1 MLNFTIKTPTE
12 VVFGRGIEEKI
23 GERIKEYGAHR
34 VLVHFGGASARSSGL
49 LDRVEHS
56 LFDAGLSFVELGG
69 VSPNPKVS
77 LVRKGVALC
86 RREGLDFVLAV
97 GGGSVIDSA
106 KAIAMGA
113 ATGRDPWEFASTGT
127 RPDKTLPVA
136 TVLTLAASG
145 SETSNSCVLTNEET
159 KEKRGITS
167 ETNRPVISFL
177 NPENTFTVS
186 KFQTGCGIV
195 DIMMHTLER
204 YFNPGHPSNR
214 MTDEIAEGLL
224 RTVID
229 AGRVAMQDSHN
240 YDAMSEIMWA
250 GSLSHNNL
258 TGLGGVKDFSVH
270 QFGHELSGMFDAAHG
285 ATLSVMWPQW
295 ARYVVDTDPARFAHY
310 GEAVWRLTRKDG
322 ESDRDLALRAI
333 DTTEEFF
340 RSIDMPTT
348 FTELGIGVL
357 SEEQLRELAE
367 RCTFFHTRVVGKFCP
382 LDYDGILAVYRMANK

>member
-12 VVFGRGIEEKI
+12 VVFGRDIEDGI

-69 VSPNPKVS
+69 VSPNPKIS

-204 YFNPGHPSNR
+204 YLTPEGGESDL
-214 MTDEIAEGLL
+214 TDRIAEGLL
-224 RTVID
+224 I
-229 AGRVAMQDSHN
+229 
-240 YDAMSEIMWA
+240 
-250 GSLSHNNL
+250 
-258 TGLGGVKDFSVH
+258 
-270 QFGHELSGMFDAAHG
+270 AA
-285 ATLSVMWPQW
+285 
-295 ARYVVDTDPARFAHY
+295 
-310 GEAVWRLTRKDG
+310 RL
-322 ESDRDLALRAI
+322 
-333 DTTEEFF
+333 
-340 RSIDMPTT
+340 
-348 FTELGIGVL
+348 
-357 SEEQLRELAE
+357 
-367 RCTFFHTRVVGKFCP
+367 
-382 LDYDGILAVYRMANK
+382 

>member
-69 VSPNPKVS
+69 VSPNPKIS

-204 YFNPGHPSNR
+204 YLTPEGGESDL
-214 MTDEIAEGLL
+214 TDRIAEGLL
-224 RTVID
+224 IATRD
-229 AGRVAMQDSHN
+229 AGRRAIADPRD
-240 YDAMSEIMWA
+240 YEARATLMWA
-250 GSLSHNNL
+250 GSVSHNDY
-258 TGLGGVKDFSVH
+258 TGT
-270 QFGHELSGMFDAAHG
+270 Q
-285 ATLSVMWPQW
+285 
-295 ARYVVDTDPARFAHY
+295 ARA
-310 GEAVWRLTRKDG
+310 
-322 ESDRDLALRAI
+322 
-333 DTTEEFF
+333 
-340 RSIDMPTT
+340 
-348 FTELGIGVL
+348 
-357 SEEQLRELAE
+357 
-367 RCTFFHTRVVGKFCP
+367 
-382 LDYDGILAVYRMANK
+382 

>member
-49 LDRVEHS
+49 LDRVERS

-69 VSPNPKVS
+69 VSPNPKIS

-159 KEKRGITS
+159 QEKRGITS

-177 NPENTFTVS
+177 DPENTFTVS

-204 YFNPGHPSNR
+204 YLTPEGGESDL
-214 MTDEIAEGLL
+214 TDRIAEGLL
-224 RTVID
+224 IATRD
-229 AGRVAMQDSHN
+229 AGRRAIADPRD
-240 YDAMSEIMWA
+240 YEARATLMWA
-250 GSLSHNNL
+250 GSVSHNDY
-258 TGLGGVKDFSVH
+258 TGCGRKRLFPVHKLEHEFSA
-270 QFGHELSGMFDAAHG
+270 FRDEIAHG
-285 ATLSVMWPQW
+285 AGLSVLFPAW
-295 ARYVVDTDPARFAHY
+295 AEHEMQYDYPRFAQFANRVLGVEMDFAHPERTARE
-310 GEAVWRLTRKDG
+310 GIRT
-322 ESDRDLALRAI
+322 LRRFF
-333 DTTEEFF
+333 EE
-340 RSIDMPTT
+340 IGMPTHLSQ
-348 FTELGIGVL
+348 LGIKPENYEKLAANTVRTVNGPVKSYSPL
-357 SEEQLRELAE
+357 DEKAIIEIYHLAE
-367 RCTFFHTRVVGKFCP
+367 
-382 LDYDGILAVYRMANK
+382 

>member
-12 VVFGRGIEEKI
+12 VVFGRDIEDGI

-69 VSPNPKVS
+69 VSPNPKIS

-136 TVLTLAASG
+136 TVL
-145 SETSNSCVLTNEET
+145 
-159 KEKRGITS
+159 GITS

-204 YFNPGHPSNR
+204 YLTPEGGESDL
-214 MTDEIAEGLL
+214 TDRIAEGLL
-224 RTVID
+224 IAVRD
-229 AGRVAMQDSHN
+229 AGRRAIADPRD
-240 YDAMSEIMWA
+240 YEARATLMWA
-250 GSLSHNNL
+250 GSVSHNDY
-258 TGLGGVKDFSVH
+258 TGCGRKRLFPVH
-270 QFGHELSGMFDAAHG
+270 KLEHELSAFRDEIAHG
-285 ATLSVMWPQW
+285 AGLSVLFPAW
-295 ARYVVDTDPARFAHY
+295 AEHEMPYDYPRFAQFANRVLGVEMDFEHPERTARE
-310 GEAVWRLTRKDG
+310 GIRT
-322 ESDRDLALRAI
+322 LRRFF
-333 DTTEEFF
+333 EE
-340 RSIDMPTT
+340 IGMPTHLSQ
-348 FTELGIGVL
+348 LGIKPENYEKLAANTVRTVNGPVKSYSPL
-357 SEEQLRELAE
+357 DEKAIIEIYRLAE
-367 RCTFFHTRVVGKFCP
+367 
-382 LDYDGILAVYRMANK
+382 

>member
-49 LDRVEHS
+49 LDRVERS

-69 VSPNPKVS
+69 VSPNPKIS

-204 YFNPGHPSNR
+204 YLTPEGGESDL
-214 MTDEIAEGLL
+214 TDRIAEGLL
-224 RTVID
+224 IAVRD
-229 AGRVAMQDSHN
+229 AGRRAIADPRD
-240 YDAMSEIMWA
+240 YEARATLMWA
-250 GSLSHNNL
+250 GSVSHNDYTGCGRKRSRCTSSSMSFPRSATRSPTAPVFPCCSRRGRSTKCRMIIPVSRNL
-258 TGLGGVKDFSVH
+258 QTACSA
-270 QFGHELSGMFDAAHG
+270 SRWISN
-285 ATLSVMWPQW
+285 TLSAPR
-295 ARYVVDTDPARFAHY
+295 ARASARCAASSRRSACRPIFLSSASS
-310 GEAVWRLTRKDG
+310 RKTMKSSPRTR
-322 ESDRDLALRAI
+322 SA
-333 DTTEEFF
+333 
-340 RSIDMPTT
+340 P
-348 FTELGIGVL
+348 
-357 SEEQLRELAE
+357 
-367 RCTFFHTRVVGKFCP
+367 
-382 LDYDGILAVYRMANK
+382 

>member
-49 LDRVEHS
+49 LDRVERS

-69 VSPNPKVS
+69 VSPNPKIS

-145 SETSNSCVLTNEET
+145 SETSNSCVLTN
-159 KEKRGITS
+159 
-167 ETNRPVISFL
+167 
-177 NPENTFTVS
+177 
-186 KFQTGCGIV
+186 
-195 DIMMHTLER
+195 
-204 YFNPGHPSNR
+204 
-214 MTDEIAEGLL
+214 
-224 RTVID
+224 
-229 AGRVAMQDSHN
+229 
-240 YDAMSEIMWA
+240 
-250 GSLSHNNL
+250 
-258 TGLGGVKDFSVH
+258 
-270 QFGHELSGMFDAAHG
+270 
-285 ATLSVMWPQW
+285 
-295 ARYVVDTDPARFAHY
+295 
-310 GEAVWRLTRKDG
+310 
-322 ESDRDLALRAI
+322 
-333 DTTEEFF
+333 
-340 RSIDMPTT
+340 
-348 FTELGIGVL
+348 
-357 SEEQLRELAE
+357 
-367 RCTFFHTRVVGKFCP
+367 
-382 LDYDGILAVYRMANK
+382 

>member
-1 MLNFTIKTPTE
+1 
-12 VVFGRGIEEKI
+12 
-23 GERIKEYGAHR
+23 
-34 VLVHFGGASARSSGL
+34 
-49 LDRVEHS
+49 
-56 LFDAGLSFVELGG
+56 
-69 VSPNPKVS
+69 
-77 LVRKGVALC
+77 
-86 RREGLDFVLAV
+86 
-97 GGGSVIDSA
+97 
-106 KAIAMGA
+106 
-113 ATGRDPWEFASTGT
+113 
-127 RPDKTLPVA
+127 
-136 TVLTLAASG
+136 
-145 SETSNSCVLTNEET
+145 
-159 KEKRGITS
+159 
-167 ETNRPVISFL
+167 
-177 NPENTFTVS
+177 
-186 KFQTGCGIV
+186 
-195 DIMMHTLER
+195 
-204 YFNPGHPSNR
+204 
-214 MTDEIAEGLL
+214 
-224 RTVID
+224 
-229 AGRVAMQDSHN
+229 
-240 YDAMSEIMWA
+240 MWA

-382 LDYDGILAVYRMANK
+382 LDYDSILAVYRMANK